1 MATKDLR
8 SNAGLCNSLEKV
20 YLVDEKKRITSP
32 YFNVW
37 IPSLMD
43 GIEKGTEDQ
52 EEELDVSKVLLNE
65 DISVVGSTNIKT
77 SGCIRAKSIHP
88 YRFKHEGW
96 IPEFKVETITYE
108 TTTHPTGSA
117 DNIDASSSEGV
128 TERTD
133 HDHPIIKAFKM
144 IGNTLKNTVFKGST
158 SSKMVV
164 TNSTEVDY
172 QELNR
177 IYITKGHAMYGSFV
191 NGSDG
196 EFVILAIDNVV
207 PYYDEDEDNG
217 TNDQMATTDTHGGN

>member
-1 MATKDLR
+1 MEKDLR
-8 SNAGLCNSLEKV
+8 SRSGMCNSIEKV

-43 GIEKGTEDQ
+43 GIEQGLEDNDN
-52 EEELDVSKVLLNE
+52 EMDLSEVLLNNE
-65 DISVVGSTNIKT
+65 TGLINTTVKT

-108 TTTHPTGSA
+108 ETNHPTGTA
-117 DNIDASSSEGV
+117 ENIAAASSEGV
-128 TERTD
+128 TEKTD
-133 HDHPIIKAFKM
+133 HDHPIKKAFKM
-144 IGNTLKNTVFKGST
+144 LSSKLSGFIFKNST
-158 SSKMVV
+158 STNMVV

-177 IYITKGHAMYGSFV
+177 IYITKGHALYGSFV
-191 NGSDG
+191 SGSDG
-196 EFVILAIDNVV
+196 EFVILAIDGVV

-217 TNDQMATTDTHGGN
+217 SNDMMAPTDPN

>member
-8 SNAGLCNSLEKV
+8 ANSGLCNSIEKV
-20 YLVDEKKRITSP
+20 YLMDEKKRITSP

-37 IPSLMD
+37 IPSLMGD
-43 GIEKGTEDQ
+43 IPQGTDDVD
-52 EEELDVSKVLLNE
+52 EEVDLTGVLLNDE
-65 DISVVGSTNIKT
+65 IDFSMNSVKT

-108 TTTHPTGSA
+108 TTSHPTGSSEE
-117 DNIDASSSEGV
+117 ISASSSNGV

-144 IGNTLKNTVFKGST
+144 ISNTLKNTVFKGST
-158 SSKMVV
+158 STKMVV

-177 IYITKGHAMYGSFV
+177 VYITKGHPMYGSFV

-207 PYYDEDEDNG
+207 PYYDEDEDNN
-217 TNDQMATTDTHGGN
+217 TNDQMPTTDTHGGN

>member
-1 MATKDLR
+1 MEKDLR
-8 SNAGLCNSLEKV
+8 SRSGMCNSIEKV
-20 YLVDEKKRITSP
+20 YLVDEQKRITSP

-43 GIEKGTEDQ
+43 GIEQGVDDSDNDMDLSE
-52 EEELDVSKVLLNE
+52 VLLNNE
-65 DISVVGSTNIKT
+65 TGLIQTNVKT
-77 SGCIRAKSIHP
+77 SGCILAKSIHP

-108 TTTHPTGSA
+108 KTEHPTGSA
-117 DNIDASSSEGV
+117 SEISSASTDGQ

-133 HDHPIIKAFKM
+133 HDHAIKKAFKM
-144 IGNTLKNTVFKGST
+144 ITNKLKSFVFEKST
-158 SSKMVV
+158 STNMVV

-177 IYITKGHAMYGSFV
+177 IYIKKGHALYGSFV

-207 PYYDEDEDNG
+207 PYYDENEDNG
-217 TNDQMATTDTHGGN
+217 SNQSMPTTDPN

>member
-1 MATKDLR
+1 MIKDLK
-8 SNAGLCNSLEKV
+8 NVAGNCNGLEKV
-20 YLVDEKKRITSP
+20 YLVDEQKRITSP

-43 GIEKGTEDQ
+43 GIEQGLEDTENEVDLDSFIINNEKGQ
-52 EEELDVSKVLLNE
+52 INA
-65 DISVVGSTNIKT
+65 SVKT
-77 SGCIRAKSIHP
+77 SGCIRAKSIHN

-96 IPEFKVETITYE
+96 IPEYKIQTITYKKTE
-108 TTTHPTGSA
+108 HPTGSSDEIA
-117 DNIDASSSEGV
+117 GSSSEGE

-133 HDHPIIKAFKM
+133 HSHPIKKALKLL
-144 IGNTLKNTVFKGST
+144 GNKLKGFIFENST
-158 SSKMVV
+158 STEMVV

-177 IYITKGHAMYGSFV
+177 IYIKKGHVLYGSFL

-196 EFVILAIDNVV
+196 EFVIQFIDGVT

-217 TNDQMATTDTHGGN
+217 ANDKMPTTDPN